1 MESDLLDEE
10 QTYLQTE
17 LANVQQTITSS
28 IDTFAECSKNVT
40 MIFET
45 NFKQVQ
51 ETINACTAA

>member
-1 MESDLLDEE
+1 MESDLLNDE

-28 IDTFAECSKNVT
+28 IDTFTECSQNVT

-51 ETINACTAA
+51 ETINACTAV